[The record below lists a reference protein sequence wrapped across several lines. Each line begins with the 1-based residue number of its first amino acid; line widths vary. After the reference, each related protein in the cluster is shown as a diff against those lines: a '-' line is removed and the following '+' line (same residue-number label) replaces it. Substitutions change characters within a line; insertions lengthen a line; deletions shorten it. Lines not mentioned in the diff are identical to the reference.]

1 MDDVAV
7 SVAGGTGRGQVRRLL
22 SAALAA
28 LTLVLV
34 AACGPGAVGT
44 QPHEEETAASR
55 GGYPVTVTDSV
66 GRRVTI
72 ESEPQRIAS
81 MAPSLTET
89 VFALGEGEKVVGV
102 TTADDY
108 PPEVRKLPKIG
119 DFQQVNVEKVIELD
133 ADLLLVS
140 FEYSTRERAEEL
152 EEQTGADVVVV
163 DPGSLEEAV
172 ASMELV
178 GRAVGA
184 PGRGERL
191 RSRLERELREIS
203 EAVEGRPRPTVFY
216 ELWHDPLQ
224 TVGPG
229 SFIHDAIV
237 LAGGRNIA
245 ASTGKPYPTYST
257 ETLIRKDPDYYLV
270 GSSSG
275 VSPEEVKER
284 PGYSALSAVRRG
296 RVVVVNDDLI
306 NRPGPR
312 IARGVREIAEAIH
325 PEAFGR

>member
-1 MDDVAV
+1 MRVMNDA
-7 SVAGGTGRGQVRRLL
+7 AGFFRGTILRILL
-22 SAALAA
+22 LASLAA
-28 LTLVLV
+28 LMVATLT
-34 AACGPGAVGT
+34 ACGPGAVRT
-44 QPHEEETAASR
+44 QPEETTAS

-72 ESEPQRIAS
+72 ESEPRRIAS

-108 PPEVRKLPKIG
+108 PPEVRELPKIG
-119 DFQQVNVEKVIELD
+119 DFQQVNVEKVLELD

-152 EEQTGADVVVV
+152 EEETGADVVVV
-163 DPGSLEEAV
+163 NPGSLEETT

-184 PGRGERL
+184 PERGERL
-191 RSRLERELREIS
+191 RERLERELREIS

-245 ASTGKPYPTYST
+245 ASTEKPYPTYST
-257 ETLIRKDPDYYLV
+257 ETLIKKDPDYYLLGSTAGV
-270 GSSSG
+270 G
-275 VSPEEVKER
+275 PEELEER

-296 RVVVVNDDLI
+296 NVVVVNDDLI
-306 NRPGPR
+306 TRPGPR
-312 IARGVREIAEAIH
+312 IAKGVREIAEAIH

>member
-1 MDDVAV
+1 MDVAAL
-7 SVAGGTGRGQVRRLL
+7 SRGTCWRVFPAVLAVLTVVLL
-22 SAALAA
+22 
-28 LTLVLV
+28 
-34 AACGPGAVGT
+34 AACGPGAVRT
-44 QPHEEETAASR
+44 QPEETTAS

-72 ESEPQRIAS
+72 ESEPRRIAS

-108 PPEVRKLPKIG
+108 PPEVRELPKIG
-119 DFQQVNVEKVIELD
+119 DFQQVNVEKVLELD

-152 EEQTGADVVVV
+152 EEETGADVVVV
-163 DPGSLEEAV
+163 NPKNLKETT

-184 PGRGERL
+184 PERSERL
-191 RSRLERELREIS
+191 RERLEMELREIS

-245 ASTGKPYPTYST
+245 ASTEKPYPTYST
-257 ETLIRKDPDYYLV
+257 ETLIKKDPDYYLV
-270 GSSSG
+270 GSTAG
-275 VSPEEVKER
+275 VGPEELEER
-284 PGYSALSAVRRG
+284 PGYPALSAVRRG
-296 RVVVVNDDLI
+296 NVVVVNDDLI
-306 NRPGPR
+306 TRPGPR
-312 IARGVREIAEAIH
+312 IAKGVREIAEAIH
-325 PEAFGR
+325 PEAFER

>member
-1 MDDVAV
+1 MLAV
-7 SVAGGTGRGQVRRLL
+7 LTVVLL
-22 SAALAA
+22 
-28 LTLVLV
+28 
-34 AACGPGAVGT
+34 AACGPGAVRT
-44 QPHEEETAASR
+44 QPEETTAS

-72 ESEPQRIAS
+72 ESEPRRIAS

-108 PPEVRKLPKIG
+108 PPEVRELPKIG
-119 DFQQVNVEKVIELD
+119 DFQQVNVEKVLELD

-152 EEQTGADVVVV
+152 EEETGADVVVV
-163 DPGSLEEAV
+163 NPKNLKETT

-184 PGRGERL
+184 PERSERL
-191 RSRLERELREIS
+191 RERLEMELREIS

-245 ASTGKPYPTYST
+245 ASTEKPYPTYST
-257 ETLIRKDPDYYLV
+257 ETLIKKDPDYYLV
-270 GSSSG
+270 GSTAG
-275 VSPEEVKER
+275 VGPEELEER
-284 PGYSALSAVRRG
+284 PGYPALSAVRRG
-296 RVVVVNDDLI
+296 NVVVVNDDLI
-306 NRPGPR
+306 TRPGPR
-312 IARGVREIAEAIH
+312 IAKGVREIAEAIH
-325 PEAFGR
+325 PEAFER